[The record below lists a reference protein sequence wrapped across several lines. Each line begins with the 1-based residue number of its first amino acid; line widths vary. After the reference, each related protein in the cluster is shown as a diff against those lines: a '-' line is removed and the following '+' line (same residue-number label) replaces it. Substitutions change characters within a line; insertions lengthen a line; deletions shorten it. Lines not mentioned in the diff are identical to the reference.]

1 MMVWRWY
8 WNKDLRLDPEYFETM
23 KIKHKN
29 SGIVMLITIFIVAL
43 LSAVVMG
50 IMQLNRKEIQLIH
63 DQIFAAQAIAT
74 AEAGLNNTFA
84 RIRADDGWTD
94 GFSGEVFDGG
104 SYNVSV
110 TGTLP
115 NRTIISEA
123 TTLYGSVARV
133 EAEVTVS
140 TSGSD
145 NIIRIDNLKVNE

>member
-1 MMVWRWY
+1 
-8 WNKDLRLDPEYFETM
+8 
-23 KIKHKN
+23 
-29 SGIVMLITIFIVAL
+29 MLITVFIVTL

-50 IMQLNRKEIQLIH
+50 IMQINRNEIQLIQ

-74 AEAGLNNTFA
+74 AEAGLNNAFA
-84 RIRADDGWTD
+84 RIRIDDEWIEGLD
-94 GFSGEVFDGG
+94 EEFDGG

-115 NRTIISEA
+115 IRTIVSEG
-123 TTLYGSVARV
+123 TTSHDFFARV

-145 NIIRIDNLKVNE
+145 NIVRIDNLRVNE

>member
-1 MMVWRWY
+1 
-8 WNKDLRLDPEYFETM
+8 M
-23 KIKHKN
+23 KVKHKN
-29 SGIVMLITIFIVAL
+29 SGVVMLITIFVVAL

-50 IMQLNRKEIQLIH
+50 IMQLNRKEIQLVR

-84 RIRADDGWTD
+84 RIMTDDGWTD
-94 GFSGEVFDGG
+94 GFDGKVFDGG
-104 SYNVSV
+104 FYNVTV

-123 TTLYGSVARV
+123 TTSQGFVARV
-133 EAEVTVS
+133 EVEVTVS